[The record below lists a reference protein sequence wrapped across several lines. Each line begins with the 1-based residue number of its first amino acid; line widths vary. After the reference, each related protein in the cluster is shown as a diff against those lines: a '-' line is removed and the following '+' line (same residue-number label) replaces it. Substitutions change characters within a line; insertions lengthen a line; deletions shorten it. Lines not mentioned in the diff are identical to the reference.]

1 MRILCAFCQYTYL
14 RKYAIIKMFQR
25 GTERAGDQMEVQNMT
40 DRQAERLEI
49 LARLD
54 ELDRMKTQTTDQ
66 EMQEVIEERKK
77 ALREALDKPL
87 ST

>member
-1 MRILCAFCQYTYL
+1 
-14 RKYAIIKMFQR
+14 
-25 GTERAGDQMEVQNMT
+25 MT
-40 DRQAERLEI
+40 DKQAKRLET

-54 ELDRMKTQTTDQ
+54 ELDRLKTLTTDHK
-66 EMQEVIEERKK
+66 MQEVIEERKK